1 MVRFYE
7 SLEGID
13 MKLVGV
19 TAYGINIKNE
29 DNKNL
34 ELHDIYGNTLLEYF
48 FNIANRTV
56 DEYAKD
62 VALEN
67 IFAYNV
73 VDFQTIKNA
82 NGQDIY
88 EVLYLRIKTGD
99 YGEESEIVDSDT
111 GETTHTKSVDE
122 ADVMPF
128 GCCILVPCGEYT
140 EGIVLTQ
147 SLGRNGIT
155 GTIKKK
161 FNQYIKEL
169 DSQLRVVMNP
179 IMPRQYMERIL
190 NNGILKTIRLIS
202 FGIPDD
208 DAEKYG
214 IDRGAKRVIQERVI
228 RKPTGFARNKYD
240 RIMECIRGERT
251 YNTII
256 ELDDFEIDDLKME
269 FSFGKRNKTISMRGL
284 DRLVVNEEVTDAVI
298 IENGHPTFASLCDVM
313 REIGEDY
320 LRAKGAID

>member
-1 MVRFYE
+1 M
-7 SLEGID
+7 
-13 MKLVGV
+13 
-19 TAYGINIKNE
+19 
-29 DNKNL
+29 
-34 ELHDIYGNTLLEYF
+34 
-48 FNIANRTV
+48 
-56 DEYAKD
+56 
-62 VALEN
+62 
-67 IFAYNV
+67 
-73 VDFQTIKNA
+73 
-82 NGQDIY
+82 
-88 EVLYLRIKTGD
+88 
-99 YGEESEIVDSDT
+99 
-111 GETTHTKSVDE
+111 
-122 ADVMPF
+122 
-128 GCCILVPCGEYT
+128 
-140 EGIVLTQ
+140 LTQ

>member
-1 MVRFYE
+1 
-7 SLEGID
+7 
-13 MKLVGV
+13 MKLVVV

>member
-1 MVRFYE
+1 
-7 SLEGID
+7 

>member
-1 MVRFYE
+1 
-7 SLEGID
+7 

-73 VDFQTIKNA
+73 VDFQTIKNV

-128 GCCILVPCGEYT
+128 VCCILVPCGKYT

>member
-1 MVRFYE
+1 
-7 SLEGID
+7 
-13 MKLVGV
+13 
-19 TAYGINIKNE
+19 
-29 DNKNL
+29 
-34 ELHDIYGNTLLEYF
+34 
-48 FNIANRTV
+48 
-56 DEYAKD
+56 
-62 VALEN
+62 
-67 IFAYNV
+67 
-73 VDFQTIKNA
+73 
-82 NGQDIY
+82 
-88 EVLYLRIKTGD
+88 
-99 YGEESEIVDSDT
+99 
-111 GETTHTKSVDE
+111 
-122 ADVMPF
+122 
-128 GCCILVPCGEYT
+128 
-140 EGIVLTQ
+140 
-147 SLGRNGIT
+147 
-155 GTIKKK
+155 
-161 FNQYIKEL
+161 
-169 DSQLRVVMNP
+169 MNP